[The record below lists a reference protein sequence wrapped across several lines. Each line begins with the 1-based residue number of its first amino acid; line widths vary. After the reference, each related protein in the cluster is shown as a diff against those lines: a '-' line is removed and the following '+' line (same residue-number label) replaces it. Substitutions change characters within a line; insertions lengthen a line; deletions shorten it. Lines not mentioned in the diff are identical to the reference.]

1 MEFKN
6 LNRGTRTSNYSEGYP
21 KAVYDWGEE
30 AGKFTSEHE
39 IANLSINGK
48 EIKITQENQG
58 KLLGDNTMEYN
69 FITDVAY
76 TLKNGVKE
84 TSVKFHRAKDE
95 RYFEGSDGK
104 NVNYDEVTL
113 SKGSLLN
120 QKKLEQLAQTD
131 NLSETDFL
139 TLSFNLNVRHSMPES
154 IREFKDFSDL
164 QEKMKQAPEVLH
176 DNLVSVLNIMRKA
189 DNTDELKEVLYNLR
203 NSDDK
208 KFNLQVRNE
217 IKDIIATQSPYTELG
232 KMAKKVEPL
241 AKTKYLGLNPTKN
254 IFKNSGR

>member
-1 MEFKN
+1 MEFKD
-6 LNRGTRTSNYSEGYP
+6 LNRGTFTPTHFEGYP
-21 KAVYDWGEE
+21 KMGYVWGEE
-30 AGKFTSEHE
+30 AGKFTSKQE
-39 IANLSINGK
+39 IANVSINGK
-48 EIKITQENQG
+48 NIEINQENQG
-58 KLLGDNTMEYN
+58 KLLGDGSTEVN

-76 TLKNGVKE
+76 TLKNGDKE
-84 TSVKFHRAKDE
+84 TSLKFHRAKDE

-104 NVNYDEVTL
+104 NIDYGDVTL

-131 NLSETDFL
+131 NFSETDFL
-139 TLSFNLNVRHSMPES
+139 ALSFNLNVRHSMPES
-154 IREFKDFSDL
+154 IREFKDFADL

-232 KMAKKVEPL
+232 KMAKKMEPL